1 MRITQ
6 TNDSDELA
14 NAINNITIN
23 GDAHMLTA
31 IKIAQLSLKH
41 RKNKSQRQR
50 IIIFVGHP
58 LVGSEEDFEDVGM
71 RLKKNNVSIDVINF
85 ANPDNVSRLQTLV
98 NTANKESDDAP
109 TCHFL
114 DVPAGCS
121 SIVDVMISSPILQP
135 EDGGDAGMGGGG
147 GMGGGFDAG
156 MDPEL
161 AEAIRLSMEEANAAQ
176 ANLVPAQPEAQS
188 LPTTSTVQP
197 GLAGA
202 NNDDDGMYDDEP

>member
-1 MRITQ
+1 MRLTQ
-6 TNDSDELA
+6 TNDVDELA
-14 NAINNITIN
+14 NSINNINIC
-23 GDAHMLTA
+23 GDADLLTA

-50 IIIFVGHP
+50 IVVFVGHP
-58 LVGSEEDFEDVGM
+58 LRGSEDDFENVGL

-85 ANPDNVSRLQTLV
+85 SNPDNVSRLQTLV

-121 SIVDVMISSPILQP
+121 SIMEVMIASPILQP
-135 EDGGDAGMGGGG
+135 EDMGGAAGDMGGGAPGMGGGG
-147 GMGGGFDAG
+147 GLGFDPS

-176 ANLVPAQPEAQS
+176 AQAEPAQPEPSAQ
-188 LPTTSTVQP
+188 
-197 GLAGA
+197 
-202 NNDDDGMYDDEP
+202 

>member
-1 MRITQ
+1 M
-6 TNDSDELA
+6 
-14 NAINNITIN
+14 
-23 GDAHMLTA
+23 TA

-50 IIIFVGHP
+50 IIVFVGHP
-58 LVGSEEDFEDVGM
+58 LRGSEDDFEDVGL
-71 RLKKNNVSIDVINF
+71 RLKKNNVSIDIINF

-121 SIVDVMISSPILQP
+121 SIMEVMISSPILQP
-135 EDGGDAGMGGGG
+135 EDMGGAAGDMGGGAPGGGG
-147 GMGGGFDAG
+147 GGLGFDPS

-176 ANLVPAQPEAQS
+176 AQAEPAQPEPSAQ
-188 LPTTSTVQP
+188 
-197 GLAGA
+197 
-202 NNDDDGMYDDEP
+202 